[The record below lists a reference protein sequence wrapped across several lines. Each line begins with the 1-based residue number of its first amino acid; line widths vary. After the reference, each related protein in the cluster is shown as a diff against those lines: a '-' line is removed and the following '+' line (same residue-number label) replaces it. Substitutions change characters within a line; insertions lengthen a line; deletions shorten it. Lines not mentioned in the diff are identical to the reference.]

1 MNSYAQQLA
10 THLAERL
17 LDRLADS
24 KLRPATAL
32 NLSADAG
39 ATSTRLAALYP
50 DISLPPSSPPPLL
63 TSLVLA
69 NLTLA
74 TTPEPETFFANVME
88 ALEPDGT
95 FLATALGPTT
105 FTELFSLLPSSPSHP
120 LTSTPLQLADVQT
133 YGSLLQRQKF
143 ALPVIDKD
151 TITLTFA
158 TLSQLTETL
167 SPLFPLPALPTDTEA
182 LETAY
187 RKAHPRPDN
196 RLPLTLELIYLH
208 GLKPHPK
215 QQKPLKP
222 GQGKTSLVR
231 ILSPEN

>member
-24 KLRPATAL
+24 KIRPATAL

-39 ATSTRLAALYP
+39 ATAARLATLYP
-50 DISLPPSSPPPLL
+50 DVTTTDAPPAA
-63 TSLVLA
+63 LVLA

-95 FLATALGPTT
+95 FLSTALGPTT

-151 TITLTFA
+151 TITLTFG
-158 TLSQLTETL
+158 TLNQLTETL
-167 SPLFPLPALPTDTEA
+167 SPLFPLPPLPADTEA
-182 LETAY
+182 LENSY
-187 RKAHPRPDN
+187 RKAHPRADN
-196 RLPLTLELIYLH
+196 RLSLTLELIYLH

-231 ILSPEN
+231 ILSPE